1 MFAPRTNHKSLTL
14 LTSTVLALGL
24 CVSPSTTTVYA
35 AEKPGDSL
43 HWTTCPADITTNTPP
58 MSMQCTTFK
67 VPLDYGKP
75 DDKKITIMMSRIKAT
90 EHSRGVILINPG
102 GPGQSALNLWTW
114 LIHNGSSTPLHRNFD
129 LIAVQPRGLEH
140 ATPLLL
146 QDSATTSKT
155 MSHAGIKEQKDYK
168 ELFAHITTE
177 NTARD
182 FDMARQYLGQ
192 QKINFY
198 GASYGTWLGAVYAT
212 LFPQHTDR
220 LVLDSAV
227 DPTGIWLDNLS
238 GHGDLQRRRMYEMF
252 DFLAAHDDLYHL
264 GDTPLK
270 VYTRW
275 YRIIEQELHG
285 PAAPRISAPPAQI
298 GDVPPEFKHNIQLY
312 LTGHNLAR
320 PIVDRIERA
329 IYAWEIPTAEYSHN
343 LWEITGTALTSRSYW
358 PQVAVYM
365 QNPNPQPLTDDE
377 KVENL
382 ISSNVFKA
390 IVCNENTTK
399 PAPLNF
405 LIGSAAYFAG
415 ADAFTLQDLVM
426 SSGIT
431 CLGITPSTK
440 PVKVVGTFLK
450 NRPVVLQSI
459 YDTQT
464 PYAGDRKMAQ
474 EMNAYFIKTEGGDHI
489 IYAYDNPEA
498 RKLVNNYYLKEPI
511 VTRTSLPYTAVNLQ

>member
-285 PAAPRISAPPAQI
+285 PAAPRILS
-298 GDVPPEFKHNIQLY
+298 
-312 LTGHNLAR
+312 
-320 PIVDRIERA
+320 
-329 IYAWEIPTAEYSHN
+329 
-343 LWEITGTALTSRSYW
+343 
-358 PQVAVYM
+358 
-365 QNPNPQPLTDDE
+365 
-377 KVENL
+377 L
-382 ISSNVFKA
+382 I
-390 IVCNENTTK
+390 
-399 PAPLNF
+399 
-405 LIGSAAYFAG
+405 
-415 ADAFTLQDLVM
+415 
-426 SSGIT
+426 
-431 CLGITPSTK
+431 
-440 PVKVVGTFLK
+440 
-450 NRPVVLQSI
+450 
-459 YDTQT
+459 
-464 PYAGDRKMAQ
+464 
-474 EMNAYFIKTEGGDHI
+474 HI
-489 IYAYDNPEA
+489 
-498 RKLVNNYYLKEPI
+498 
-511 VTRTSLPYTAVNLQ
+511 